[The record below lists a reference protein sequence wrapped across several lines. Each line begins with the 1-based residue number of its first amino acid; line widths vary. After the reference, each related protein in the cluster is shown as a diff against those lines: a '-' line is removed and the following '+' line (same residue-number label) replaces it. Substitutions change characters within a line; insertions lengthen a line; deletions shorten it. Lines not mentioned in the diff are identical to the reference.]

1 MTEEKMIL
9 KSQQGE
15 LDAVLMYNALAKT
28 VKDPKDAET
37 FRRLAADEGRHASV
51 FKNISGQKLTARKGK
66 AILLPILYTILGKKI
81 LYPFIA
87 NGEYDAVRTYE
98 QLVGKYPEVKGVQ
111 EDEQRHGDIVM
122 GMLNEA
128 K

>member
-15 LDAVLMYNALAKT
+15 LDAVLMYNALAKA

-66 AILLPILYTILGKKI
+66 AILLPIL
-81 LYPFIA
+81 
-87 NGEYDAVRTYE
+87 
-98 QLVGKYPEVKGVQ
+98 
-111 EDEQRHGDIVM
+111 
-122 GMLNEA
+122 
-128 K
+128 